1 MSRVLLGVKG
11 LSTPEAVSK
20 VTTALKAMSCVQEAN
35 SPHPDQIEIH
45 YDEGSATV
53 MDLIRTVRS
62 QGFLAGML

>member
-11 LSTPEAVSK
+11 LSTPEAVNK
-20 VTTALKAMSCVQEAN
+20 VSTALKAMGCVQEVN

-45 YDEGSATV
+45 YDEGAATV
-53 MDLIRTVRS
+53 MDLIRTVRG

>member
-1 MSRVLLGVKG
+1 MSRVLLGIKG

-20 VTTALKAMSCVQEAN
+20 VTIALRAMSCVQEVN
-35 SPHPDQIEIH
+35 SPHQDQVEIH
-45 YDEGSATV
+45 YDEASATV